1 MRLCVVILAVLFLW
15 IPAPASQGGDCQV
28 PVGTEAAAFSPDRTM
43 LAVVIRD
50 GACPR
55 WRVGISWRGGSVAL
69 FDMPEGGG
77 AASSLSWAPDVRR
90 HLLVVGLVATR
101 NAVVVYDADASPS
114 RQPRTIAEGVDPTW
128 SPDGL
133 WIAYT
138 DTRDGVHVVA
148 PDGTNNRRIAVGE
161 RPAWSPDS
169 AYVAYHRQGSI
180 YVGRP
185 DGSNERRL
193 TAGETASWSPDGAGV
208 GVLREGSAYLV
219 RPDGSEERRIGPGEP
234 IQFSPSGGEVAL
246 LDSVGVLRRV
256 SLSTGRTRRIA
267 EDVAAAALDP
277 AWDPQATSVA
287 TVLRVGRRSEV
298 YVSEGTGAVQARR
311 TASQCDL
318 YTAHC
323 LDGTNRADRIVGT
336 AARDVIFPGAG
347 DDRVS
352 TRGGDDRIDTT
363 YGRDFVDAGPGN
375 DIVYTHA
382 NDDVVR
388 GGAGRDLL
396 VPGNGEDAAYG
407 GGGRDLIEV
416 SGDGRVDDVRCGP
429 GRDVV
434 FADPIDKAARDCET
448 VRRRPT

>member
-1 MRLCVVILAVLFLW
+1 MRLRVVILAVVVLW
-15 IPAPASQGGDCQV
+15 IPAPATQGGNCQV
-28 PVGTEAAAFSPDRTM
+28 PVGAEAAAFSPDRTM
-43 LAVVIRD
+43 LAIVIRD
-50 GACPR
+50 GTCPR

-69 FDMPEGGG
+69 FDMPDGGG
-77 AASSLSWAPDVRR
+77 AASSLSWAPDLRR
-90 HLLVVGLVATR
+90 HLFVVGLVATR
-101 NAVVVYDADASPS
+101 NAVVVYNADAPPG

-128 SPDGL
+128 SPDGR

-138 DTRDGVHVVA
+138 DTRDGIHVVA
-148 PDGTNNRRIAVGE
+148 PDGTNNRRIAAGE

-169 AYVAYHRQGSI
+169 SHLAYHRQRWI
-180 YVGRP
+180 YVARP

-193 TAGETASWSPDGAGV
+193 TAGETASWSPDGAWV
-208 GVLREGSAYLV
+208 GVLRDGSAYLV

-234 IQFSPSGGEVAL
+234 FQFSPSGDEVAL

-256 SLSTGRTRRIA
+256 SLSTGQTRRIA
-267 EDVAAAALDP
+267 EDVAAAAVDP
-277 AWDPQATSVA
+277 LWDPQATQVA

-298 YVSEGTGAVQARR
+298 YVSEGTGRVPARR

-318 YTAHC
+318 YTSRC
-323 LDGTNRADRIVGT
+323 IGGTDRADRIVGT

-347 DDRVS
+347 DDRVWG
-352 TRGGDDRIDTT
+352 RGGDDRIDAT
-363 YGRDFVDAGPGN
+363 YGRDFVDAGPDN

-396 VPGNGEDAAYG
+396 VPGNGEDAVYG
-407 GGGRDLIEV
+407 GRGRDLIQV
-416 SGDGRVDDVRCGP
+416 SGDGRVDRVRCGP

-434 FADPIDKAARDCET
+434 FADAIDRAAGDCET